1 VSKSVVIVG
10 GGLVGLSSAL
20 FLTEA
25 GADVTII
32 DSGALGGG
40 AARGNAGFMCTA
52 IVEPLPAPGAIGN
65 ALKSLRDPQ
74 RALRVLPRAIPA
86 MAPWLLAFARNCTT
100 SRYESGRAALA
111 KFNRNSSAILERL
124 ATQGVAVTLS
134 RELLVPYHDVAKAEH
149 HFAALQPMVE
159 FGARIPDRIVDGD
172 EIRRIAPAITDHIR
186 AGLVMPGDRSI
197 DPRRYVDSVIDILKS
212 RHVRIIEHTEVTG
225 VESSG
230 KRVRSLATTSGTVGG
245 EEFVLSAGA
254 GSRLVAKHFDLRLS
268 VIPGQGYNVALPTS
282 PGLQQPVIF
291 EEVHAVATPFEDRIR
306 LGGTME
312 FGGDHPPFDGRR
324 VETIV
329 ASMRTF
335 LDLDWDQRFDTWAG
349 SRPMSADGLP
359 FMGRP
364 KRWSNVVV
372 GAGHGMFGLTLAP
385 PSGVAISELI
395 MTGRSSTDI
404 SAFDP
409 DRNPLRRPKRDR

>member
-1 VSKSVVIVG
+1 MSKSVVIVG

-32 DSGALGGG
+32 DSAALGSG

-52 IVEPLPAPGAIGN
+52 IVEPLPAPGAITN
-65 ALKSLRDPQ
+65 ALKSLRDPA
-74 RALRVLPRAIPA
+74 RALRILPKAIPR
-86 MAPWLLAFARNCTT
+86 MAPWLLTFARNCTA
-100 SRYESGRAALA
+100 SRYQSGRAALA
-111 KFNRNSSAILERL
+111 DFNRNSSAVLERL
-124 ATQGVAVTLS
+124 TSQGAAVTLS
-134 RELLVPYHDVAKAEH
+134 RELLVPYHDVAKAEN
-149 HFAALQPMVE
+149 HFKALQPMVD
-159 FGARIPDRIVDGD
+159 FGARIPDRVVDGD
-172 EIRRIAPAITDHIR
+172 ELRRIAPAITDHVR

-197 DPRRYVDSVIDILKS
+197 DPRRYVDSVIEIL
-212 RHVRIIEHTEVTG
+212 RTRGTRFIEHTEVTR
-225 VESSG
+225 VVSSDD
-230 KRVRSLATTSGTVGG
+230 RVRSLETSNGIVDG
-245 EEFVLSAGA
+245 EEFVLAAGA
-254 GSRLVAKHFDLRLS
+254 GSRLLAKHFDLRLA
-268 VIPGQGYNVALPTS
+268 VIPGQGYNVGLPTS

-312 FGGDHPPFDGRR
+312 FGGDHPPFDARR
-324 VETIV
+324 IESIIM
-329 ASMRTF
+329 SMRKF
-335 LDLDWDQRFDTWAG
+335 LDLDWDERFDTWAG

-364 KRWSNVVV
+364 KRWRNVVV
-372 GAGHGMFGLTLAP
+372 GAGHGMFGLTLGP

-395 MTGRSSTDI
+395 MAGRSSTDI

-409 DRNPLRRPKRDR
+409 DRSALRR

>member
-1 VSKSVVIVG
+1 MSKQVVIVG

-20 FLTEA
+20 FLTQA

-32 DSGALGGG
+32 DSDALGSG
-40 AARGNAGFMCTA
+40 AARGNAGFLCTA

-65 ALKSLRDPQ
+65 ALRSLGDPT
-74 RALRVLPRAIPA
+74 RALRVLPKAVPR
-86 MAPWLLAFARNCTT
+86 MLPWLAAFARNCTA
-100 SRYESGRAALA
+100 SRYRSGRAALA
-111 KFNRNSSAILERL
+111 EFNRNSSAIVERL
-124 ATQGVAVTLS
+124 ATQGVEVTMS

-149 HFAALQPMVE
+149 HFKALQPMVE
-159 FGARIPDRIVDGD
+159 FGARIPDRVVDGD
-172 EIRRIAPAITDHIR
+172 ELRRLAPAITEHVR

-197 DPRRYVDSVIDILKS
+197 DPRRYVDSVIEIL
-212 RHVRIIEHTEVTG
+212 RGRGVQFMERTEVID
-225 VESSG
+225 VVSSAD
-230 KRVRSLATTSGTVGG
+230 RVVSLKTSSGTVDG
-245 EEFVLSAGA
+245 EEFVLTAGA
-254 GSRLVAKHFDLRLS
+254 GSRLLAKHFDLRLS

-312 FGGDHPPFDGRR
+312 FGGDHPPFDARR
-324 VETIV
+324 IEAIIT
-329 ASMRTF
+329 SMRRF
-335 LDLDWDQRFDTWAG
+335 LDLDWDHRFDTWAG
-349 SRPMSADGLP
+349 SRPMSPDGLP

-364 KRWSNVVV
+364 KRWRNVVV

-395 MTGRSSTDI
+395 MNGRSSTDI

-409 DRNPLRRPKRDR
+409 DRNPLRR

>member
-1 VSKSVVIVG
+1 MSKTVVIVG

-32 DSGALGGG
+32 DSAALGSG

-52 IVEPLPAPGAIGN
+52 IVEPLPAPGAIVN
-65 ALKSLRDPQ
+65 ALKSLRDPA
-74 RALRVLPRAIPA
+74 RALRILPKAIPR
-86 MAPWLLAFARNCTT
+86 MAPWLLTFARNCTA
-100 SRYESGRAALA
+100 SRYQSGRAALA
-111 KFNRNSSAILERL
+111 DFNRNSSAVLERL
-124 ATQGVAVTLS
+124 TSQGAAVTLS

-149 HFAALQPMVE
+149 HFKALQPMVD
-159 FGARIPDRIVDGD
+159 FGARIPDRVVDGD
-172 EIRRIAPAITDHIR
+172 EIRRIAPAITDHVR

-197 DPRRYVDSVIDILKS
+197 DPRRYVDSVIEIL
-212 RHVRIIEHTEVTG
+212 RTRGTRFIEHTEINRVVSTDD
-225 VESSG
+225 
-230 KRVRSLATTSGTVGG
+230 RVRSLETSNGTVDG
-245 EEFVLSAGA
+245 EEFVLAAGA
-254 GSRLVAKHFDLRLS
+254 GSRLLAKHFDLRLA
-268 VIPGQGYNVALPTS
+268 VIPGQGYNVGLPTS

-291 EEVHAVATPFEDRIR
+291 EEVHAVATPFDDRIR

-312 FGGDHPPFDGRR
+312 FGGDHPPFDARR
-324 VETIV
+324 IESIIT
-329 ASMRTF
+329 SMRKF
-335 LDLDWDQRFDTWAG
+335 LDLDWDERFDTWAG

-364 KRWSNVVV
+364 KRWRNVVV

-409 DRNPLRRPKRDR
+409 DRSALRR

>member
-1 VSKSVVIVG
+1 MTKHVVIVG

-25 GADVTII
+25 GAEVTII
-32 DSGALGGG
+32 DVGELGSG

-65 ALKSLRDPQ
+65 ALRSLRDPT
-74 RALRVLPRAIPA
+74 RALRVLPKAVPG
-86 MAPWLLAFARNCTT
+86 MLGWLVAFARNCTA

-111 KFNRNSSAILERL
+111 EFNRNSSAVLERL
-124 ATQGVAVTLS
+124 ATQGVAVTMS
-134 RELLVPYHDVAKAEH
+134 RELLVPYHDAAKAEH
-149 HFAALQPMVE
+149 HFEALQPMVE
-159 FGARIPDRIVDGD
+159 FGARVPDRVVDGD
-172 EIRRIAPAITDHIR
+172 ELRRLAPALTDHIR
-186 AGLVMPGDRSI
+186 AGLIMPGDRSI
-197 DPRRYVDSVIDILKS
+197 DPRRYVDSVIDILRDRNS
-212 RHVRIIEHTEVTG
+212 RFLEHTDVVDVSSTG
-225 VESSG
+225 D
-230 KRVRSLATTSGTVGG
+230 RVLSIRTSRGAVDGD
-245 EEFVLSAGA
+245 EFVLTAGA

-268 VIPGQGYNVALPTS
+268 VIPGQGYNVALPVS

-291 EEVHAVATPFEDRIR
+291 EEVHAVATPFADRIR

-312 FGGDHPPFDGRR
+312 FGGDNPPFDARR
-324 VETIV
+324 IESIIT
-329 ASMRTF
+329 SMRRF
-335 LDLDWDQRFDTWAG
+335 LDLEWDQVFDTWAG

-364 KRWSNVVV
+364 KRWRNVVV

-395 MTGRSSTDI
+395 MTGRSSSDI

-409 DRNPLRRPKRDR
+409 DRSPLRR

>member
-1 VSKSVVIVG
+1 MSKQVVIVG

-20 FLTEA
+20 FLTQA

-32 DSGALGGG
+32 DSDALGSG
-40 AARGNAGFMCTA
+40 AARGNAGFLCTA

-65 ALKSLRDPQ
+65 ALRSLGDPT
-74 RALRVLPRAIPA
+74 RALRVLPKAVPR
-86 MAPWLLAFARNCTT
+86 MLPWLAAFARNCTA
-100 SRYESGRAALA
+100 SRYRSGRAALA
-111 KFNRNSSAILERL
+111 EFNRNSSAIVERL
-124 ATQGVAVTLS
+124 ATQGVEVTMS

-149 HFAALQPMVE
+149 HFKALQPMVE
-159 FGARIPDRIVDGD
+159 FGARIPDRVVDGD
-172 EIRRIAPAITDHIR
+172 ELRRLAPAITEHVR

-197 DPRRYVDSVIDILKS
+197 DPRRYVDSVIEIL
-212 RHVRIIEHTEVTG
+212 RGRGVQFMERTEVID
-225 VESSG
+225 VVSSAA
-230 KRVRSLATTSGTVGG
+230 RVVSLKTSSGTVDG
-245 EEFVLSAGA
+245 EEFVLTAGA
-254 GSRLVAKHFDLRLS
+254 GSRLLAKHFYLRLS
-268 VIPGQGYNVALPTS
+268 VIAGQVYNEALPTS

-312 FGGDHPPFDGRR
+312 FGGDHPPFDARR
-324 VETIV
+324 IEAIIT
-329 ASMRTF
+329 SMRRF
-335 LDLDWDQRFDTWAG
+335 LDLDWDHRFDTWAG
-349 SRPMSADGLP
+349 SRPMSPDGLP

-364 KRWSNVVV
+364 KRWRNVVV

-395 MTGRSSTDI
+395 MNGRSSTDI

-409 DRNPLRRPKRDR
+409 ERNPLRR

>member
-1 VSKSVVIVG
+1 VSKTVVIVG

-25 GADVTII
+25 GAEVTII
-32 DSGALGGG
+32 DNGELGGG

-74 RALRVLPRAIPA
+74 RALRVLPKAIPS
-86 MAPWLLAFARNCTT
+86 MAPWLLAFARNCTA
-100 SRYESGRAALA
+100 SRYQSGRAALA
-111 KFNRNSSAILERL
+111 RFNRNSAAVLERV
-124 ATQGVAVTLS
+124 AIQGVAVSLS

-149 HFAALQPMVE
+149 HFKALQPMVE
-159 FGARIPDRIVDGD
+159 FGARVPDRVVDGD
-172 EIRRIAPAITDHIR
+172 EIRRLAPAVTDHVR

-197 DPRRYVDSVIDILKS
+197 DPRRYVDSVIDILKT
-212 RHVRIIEHTEVTG
+212 RNVQFMVNTEVTG
-225 VESSG
+225 VRSTG
-230 KRVRSLATTSGTVGG
+230 DRVDSLTTSNGAIDG
-245 EEFVLSAGA
+245 EEFLLSAGA
-254 GSRLVAKHFDLRLS
+254 GSRLLAKHFDLRLS
-268 VIPGQGYNVALPTS
+268 VIPGQGYNVGLPTS
-282 PGLQQPVIF
+282 PGLQQPAIF

-312 FGGDHPPFDGRR
+312 FGGDHPPFDPRR
-324 VETIV
+324 IEMIV
-329 ASMRTF
+329 DSMRKF
-335 LDLDWDQRFDTWAG
+335 LDLDWDQRFGTWAG

-364 KRWSNVVV
+364 KRWRNVVV
-372 GAGHGMFGLTLAP
+372 GAGHGMFGLTLSP

-395 MTGRSSTDI
+395 MTGRTSTDI

-409 DRNPLRRPKRDR
+409 DRSRFRR

>member
-32 DSGALGGG
+32 DSGSLGGG
-40 AARGNAGFMCTA
+40 AARGNAGFICTA

-74 RALRVLPRAIPA
+74 RALRVLPKAIPS
-86 MAPWLLAFARNCTT
+86 MAPWLLAFARNCTA

-124 ATQGVAVTLS
+124 TSQGVAVSLS

-149 HFAALQPMVE
+149 HFKALQPMVQ
-159 FGARIPDRIVDGD
+159 FGARIPDRVVDGD
-172 EIRRIAPAITDHIR
+172 ELRRIAPAITDHIR

-197 DPRRYVDSVIDILKS
+197 DPRRYVDS
-212 RHVRIIEHTEVTG
+212 IIEILRTRGVRVVENTEVTG

-230 KRVRSLATTSGTVGG
+230 NRVRSLATTNGKVDG

-312 FGGDHPPFDGRR
+312 FGGDHPPFDPRR
-324 VETIV
+324 IEMIV
-329 ASMRTF
+329 ASMRQF
-335 LDLDWDQRFDTWAG
+335 LDLEWDQRFDTWAG

-395 MTGRSSTDI
+395 MTGKSSTDI

-409 DRNPLRRPKRDR
+409 DRSRFRR

>member
-1 VSKSVVIVG
+1 MGKKVVIVG

-25 GADVTII
+25 GAEVTII
-32 DSGALGGG
+32 DNAALGSG

-74 RALRVLPRAIPA
+74 RALRVLPKAIPQ
-86 MAPWLLAFARNCTT
+86 MTPWLVAFARNCTT
-100 SRYESGRAALA
+100 SRYQSGRAALA
-111 KFNRNSSAILERL
+111 RFNRNSSAILERL
-124 ATQGVAVTLS
+124 ASQGVAVSLS

-149 HFAALQPMVE
+149 HFAALQKMVE
-159 FGARIPDRIVDGD
+159 FGARIPDRVVDGD
-172 EIRRIAPAITDHIR
+172 ELRKLAPALTDHIQ

-197 DPRRYVDSVIDILKS
+197 DPRRYVDSIIEILAS
-212 RHVRIIEHTEVTG
+212 RNVCVLEHTEVSK
-225 VESSG
+225 VQSVDD
-230 KRVRSLATTSGTVGG
+230 RVLSVTTSAGIIDG
-245 EEFVLSAGA
+245 EEFVLAAGA
-254 GSRLVAKHFDLRLS
+254 GSRLLAKHFDLHLS

-312 FGGDHPPFDGRR
+312 FGGDHPPFDERR
-324 VETIV
+324 VEMIV
-329 ASMRTF
+329 ASMKAF
-335 LDLDWDQRFDTWAG
+335 LDLDWDHRFDTWAG

-364 KRWSNVVV
+364 KRWRNVVV

-385 PSGVAISELI
+385 PSGVSIAELV
-395 MTGRSSTDI
+395 MSGRSFTDI

-409 DRNPLRRPKRDR
+409 DRNPLRRR

>member
-1 VSKSVVIVG
+1 MSKTVVIVG

-32 DSGALGGG
+32 DSAALGSG

-52 IVEPLPAPGAIGN
+52 IVEPLPAPEAIVN
-65 ALKSLRDPQ
+65 ALKSLRDPA
-74 RALRVLPRAIPA
+74 RALRILPKAIPR
-86 MAPWLLAFARNCTT
+86 MAPWLLTFARNCTA
-100 SRYESGRAALA
+100 SRYQSGRAALA
-111 KFNRNSSAILERL
+111 DFNRNSSAVLERL
-124 ATQGVAVTLS
+124 TSQGAAVTLS

-149 HFAALQPMVE
+149 HFKALQPMVD
-159 FGARIPDRIVDGD
+159 FGARIPDRVVDGD
-172 EIRRIAPAITDHIR
+172 EIRRIAPAITDHVR

-197 DPRRYVDSVIDILKS
+197 DPRRYVDSVIEIL
-212 RHVRIIEHTEVTG
+212 RTRGTRFIEHTEINRVVSTDD
-225 VESSG
+225 
-230 KRVRSLATTSGTVGG
+230 RVRSLETSNGTVDG
-245 EEFVLSAGA
+245 EEFVLAAGA
-254 GSRLVAKHFDLRLS
+254 GSRLLAKHFDLRLA
-268 VIPGQGYNVALPTS
+268 VIPGQGYNVGLPTS

-291 EEVHAVATPFEDRIR
+291 EEVHAVATPFDDRIR

-312 FGGDHPPFDGRR
+312 FGGDHPPFDARR
-324 VETIV
+324 IESIIT
-329 ASMRTF
+329 SMRKF
-335 LDLDWDQRFDTWAG
+335 LDLDWDERFDTWAG

-364 KRWSNVVV
+364 KRWRNVVV

-409 DRNPLRRPKRDR
+409 DRSALRR

>member
-1 VSKSVVIVG
+1 MSKTVVIVG

-32 DSGALGGG
+32 DRDALGSG

-52 IVEPLPAPGAIGN
+52 IIEPLPAPGAIAN
-65 ALKSLRDPQ
+65 ALKSLRDPA
-74 RALRVLPRAIPA
+74 RALRILPKAIPR
-86 MAPWLLAFARNCTT
+86 MAPWLLTFARNCTE
-100 SRYESGRAALA
+100 SRYQSGRTALA
-111 KFNRNSSAILERL
+111 DFNRNSSAVLERL
-124 ATQGVAVTLS
+124 ASQGAAVTLS

-149 HFAALQPMVE
+149 HFKALQPMVD
-159 FGARIPDRIVDGD
+159 FGARIPDRVVDGD

-197 DPRRYVDSVIDILKS
+197 DPRRYVDSLIEIL
-212 RHVRIIEHTEVTG
+212 RTRGTRFIEHTEVTR
-225 VESSG
+225 VVSSDD
-230 KRVRSLATTSGTVGG
+230 RVRSLETSNGTVDG
-245 EEFVLSAGA
+245 EEFVLAAGA
-254 GSRLVAKHFDLRLS
+254 GSRLLAKHFDLRLAI
-268 VIPGQGYNVALPTS
+268 IPGQGYNVGLPTS

-291 EEVHAVATPFEDRIR
+291 EEVHAVATPFDDRIR

-312 FGGDHPPFDGRR
+312 FGGDHPPFDARR
-324 VETIV
+324 IESIIT
-329 ASMRTF
+329 SMRKF
-335 LDLDWDQRFDTWAG
+335 LHLDWDERFDTWAG

-364 KRWSNVVV
+364 KRWRNVVV

-395 MTGRSSTDI
+395 MAGRSSTDI

-409 DRNPLRRPKRDR
+409 DRSALRR

>member
-1 VSKSVVIVG
+1 MSKTVVIVG

-32 DSGALGGG
+32 DSGALGSG

-52 IVEPLPAPGAIGN
+52 IVEPLPAPGAIAG
-65 ALKSLRDPQ
+65 ALRSLRDPS
-74 RALRVLPRAIPA
+74 RALRVLPKAVPK
-86 MAPWLLAFARNCTT
+86 MTPWLMAFARNCTA
-100 SRYESGRAALA
+100 SRYRSGRAALA
-111 KFNRNSSAILERL
+111 AFNRDSAAVLERL
-124 ATQGVAVTLS
+124 ASQGVAVTLS

-149 HFAALQPMVE
+149 HFQALQPMVE
-159 FGARIPDRIVDGD
+159 FGARIPDRVVDGD
-172 EIRRIAPAITDHIR
+172 EIRRLAPAITDHVR

-197 DPRRYVDSVIDILKS
+197 DPRNYVDSVIDILTERKA
-212 RHVRIIEHTEVTG
+212 RFIEHTEITKVVSTG
-225 VESSG
+225 DRIRSVETS
-230 KRVRSLATTSGTVGG
+230 SGTVDG
-245 EEFVLSAGA
+245 EEFVLTAGA
-254 GSRLVAKHFDLRLS
+254 GSRLLAKKFDLHLS
-268 VIPGQGYNVALPTS
+268 VLPGQGYNVGLPTS

-312 FGGDHPPFDGRR
+312 FGGDNPPFDERR
-324 VETIV
+324 IEAIIT
-329 ASMRTF
+329 SMRKF

-349 SRPMSADGLP
+349 SRPMSPDGLP

-385 PSGVAISELI
+385 PSGVAIAELI
-395 MTGRSSTDI
+395 MTGRTSSDI
-404 SAFDP
+404 TAFDP
-409 DRNPLRRPKRDR
+409 DRNPLRRPKPTA

>member
-25 GADVTII
+25 GADVTIV
-32 DSGALGGG
+32 DTGELGGG

-52 IVEPLPAPGAIGN
+52 IVEPLPAPGAIAN

-74 RALRVLPRAIPA
+74 RALRVLPKAIPG
-86 MAPWLLAFARNCTT
+86 MTPWLLAFARNCTA
-100 SRYESGRAALA
+100 SRYQSGRAALA
-111 KFNRNSSAILERL
+111 RFNRNSSAILERL
-124 ATQGVAVTLS
+124 ATQGVAVNLS
-134 RELLVPYHDVAKAEH
+134 RELLVPYHDIAKAEH
-149 HFAALQPMVE
+149 HFNALQPMVE
-159 FGARIPDRIVDGD
+159 FGARLPDRVVDGD
-172 EIRRIAPAITDHIR
+172 ELRRLAPAITDHVR
-186 AGLVMPGDRSI
+186 AGLVMPGDRSV
-197 DPRRYVDSVIDILKS
+197 DPRRYVDSVIDILKT
-212 RHVRIIEHTEVTG
+212 RNVHVLENTEVTA
-225 VESSG
+225 
-230 KRVRSLATTSGTVGG
+230 VRSTGDRVNSLTTSNGTIDG
-245 EEFVLSAGA
+245 EEFVLAAGA
-254 GSRLVAKHFDLRLS
+254 GSRLLAKHFDLRLS
-268 VIPGQGYNVALPTS
+268 VIPGQGYNVGLPTS

-306 LGGTME
+306 VGGTME
-312 FGGDHPPFDGRR
+312 FGGDHPPFDPRR
-324 VETIV
+324 IEMIV
-329 ASMRTF
+329 ASMRKF

-364 KRWSNVVV
+364 KRWRNVVV
-372 GAGHGMFGLTLAP
+372 GAGHGMFGLTLAG

-409 DRNPLRRPKRDR
+409 DRSRFRR

>member
-20 FLTEA
+20 FLSEA
-25 GADVTII
+25 GAEVTII
-32 DSGALGGG
+32 DSDALGGG

-65 ALKSLRDPQ
+65 ALKSLRDPS
-74 RALRVLPRAIPA
+74 RALRILPRSVPK
-86 MAPWLLAFARNCTT
+86 MMPWLLAFARNCTA
-100 SRYESGRAALA
+100 SRYQSGRAALA
-111 KFNRNSSAILERL
+111 RFNHNSAEIVERL
-124 ATQGVAVTLS
+124 AHQGAAVRMS

-149 HFAALQPMVE
+149 HFKALQPMVE
-159 FGARIPDRIVDGD
+159 FGARIPDRVVDGD
-172 EIRRIAPAITDHIR
+172 EIRRLAPAVTDHIR

-197 DPRRYVDSVIDILKS
+197 DPRRYVDSVIEILKS
-212 RHVRIIEHTEVTG
+212 RNVRIMEHTTVMKVMSAG
-225 VESSG
+225 D
-230 KRVRSLATTSGTVGG
+230 RVRSLEVTGGTKVDG

-254 GSRLVAKHFDLRLS
+254 GSRLLAKQFDLRLA
-268 VIPGQGYNVALPTS
+268 VIPGQGYNVGLPTS

-291 EEVHAVATPFEDRIR
+291 EEVHAVATPFDDRIR

-312 FGGDHPPFDGRR
+312 FGGDNPPFDGRR
-324 VETIV
+324 IEAIV
-329 ASMRTF
+329 ASMRAF
-335 LDLDWDQRFDTWAG
+335 LDLDWDNRFDTWAG

-364 KRWSNVVV
+364 NRWNNVVV
-372 GAGHGMFGLTLAP
+372 CAGHGMFGLTLAP
-385 PSGVAISELI
+385 PSGVAIAELI
-395 MTGRSSTDI
+395 MTGRTTADI

-409 DRNPLRRPKRDR
+409 DRSTMRR

>member
-1 VSKSVVIVG
+1 MAKHVVIVG

-20 FLTEA
+20 FLSEA
-25 GADVTII
+25 GAEVTVI
-32 DSGALGGG
+32 DNAALGSG

-65 ALKSLRDPQ
+65 ALRSLRDPT
-74 RALRVLPRAIPA
+74 RALRVLPKAVPG
-86 MAPWLLAFARNCTT
+86 MLGWLVAFARNCTA

-111 KFNRNSSAILERL
+111 RFNRNSSAVLERL
-124 ATQGVAVTLS
+124 TAQGVAVSLS

-149 HFAALQPMVE
+149 HFKALQPMVE
-159 FGARIPDRIVDGD
+159 FGARVPDRVVDGD
-172 EIRRIAPAITDHIR
+172 ELRKLAPAITDYIQ

-197 DPRRYVDSVIDILKS
+197 DPRRFVDSVIEILRK
-212 RHVRIIEHTEVTG
+212 RNVRLLEQVEVIK

-230 KRVRSLATTSGTVGG
+230 DRVTSLQTSRGAVSGD
-245 EEFVLSAGA
+245 EYVLSAGA
-254 GSRLVAKHFDLRLS
+254 GSRLVAKQFDLRLS
-268 VIPGQGYNVALPTS
+268 VIPGQGYNVALPVS

-291 EEVHAVATPFEDRIR
+291 EEVHAVATPFADRIR

-312 FGGDHPPFDGRR
+312 FAGDNPPFDARR
-324 VETIV
+324 VDAII
-329 ASMRTF
+329 ASMRRF
-335 LDLDWDQRFDTWAG
+335 LDLDWEHRFDTWAG

-359 FMGRP
+359 FLGRP
-364 KRWSNVVV
+364 KRWRNVVV

-395 MTGRSSTDI
+395 MDGRTSTDI

-409 DRNPLRRPKRDR
+409 DRSPLRR

>member
-25 GADVTII
+25 GAEVTIV
-32 DSGALGGG
+32 DSGALGSG

-52 IVEPLPAPGAIGN
+52 IVEPLPAPGAITG
-65 ALKSLRDPQ
+65 ALKSLRDPS
-74 RALRVLPRAIPA
+74 RALRVLPKAAPK
-86 MAPWLLAFARNCTT
+86 MAPWLLAFARNCTA
-100 SRYESGRAALA
+100 SRYQSGRAALA
-111 KFNRNSSAILERL
+111 EFNRGSAAILERL
-124 ATQGVAVTLS
+124 ASQGAAVTLG

-159 FGARIPDRIVDGD
+159 FGARIPDRVVDG
-172 EIRRIAPAITDHIR
+172 EEMRKLAPAITDHVR

-197 DPRRYVDSVIDILKS
+197 DPRGYVDSVIDILS
-212 RHVRIIEHTEVTG
+212 ARGARFIEHTEITKVVSTG
-225 VESSG
+225 DRIQSLHTSS
-230 KRVRSLATTSGTVGG
+230 ATVDGD
-245 EEFVLSAGA
+245 EFVLTAGA
-254 GSRLVAKHFDLRLS
+254 GSRLLAKLFDLRLS
-268 VIPGQGYNVALPTS
+268 VLPGQGYNVGLPTS

-306 LGGTME
+306 VGGTME
-312 FGGDHPPFDGRR
+312 FGGDHPPFDARR
-324 VETIV
+324 IDAII
-329 ASMRTF
+329 ASMRKF

-349 SRPMSADGLP
+349 SRPMSPDGLP

-364 KRWSNVVV
+364 RRWRNVVV

-385 PSGVAISELI
+385 PSAVAIAELV
-395 MTGRSSTDI
+395 MTGRTTSDI

-409 DRNPLRRPKRDR
+409 DRNPLRRAKAS

>member
-1 VSKSVVIVG
+1 MSKTVVIVG

-32 DSGALGGG
+32 DSAALGSG

-52 IVEPLPAPGAIGN
+52 IVEPLPAPGAIVN
-65 ALKSLRDPQ
+65 ALKSLRDPA
-74 RALRVLPRAIPA
+74 RALRILPKAIPR
-86 MAPWLLAFARNCTT
+86 MAPWLLTFARNCTA
-100 SRYESGRAALA
+100 SRYQSGRAALA
-111 KFNRNSSAILERL
+111 DFNRNSSAVLERL
-124 ATQGVAVTLS
+124 TSQGAAVTLS

-149 HFAALQPMVE
+149 HFKALQPMVD
-159 FGARIPDRIVDGD
+159 FGARIPDRVVDGD
-172 EIRRIAPAITDHIR
+172 EIRRIAPAITDHVR

-197 DPRRYVDSVIDILKS
+197 DPRRYVDSVIEIL
-212 RHVRIIEHTEVTG
+212 RTRGTRFIEHTEINRVVSTDD
-225 VESSG
+225 
-230 KRVRSLATTSGTVGG
+230 RVRSLETSNGTVDG
-245 EEFVLSAGA
+245 EEFVLAAGA
-254 GSRLVAKHFDLRLS
+254 GSRLLAKHFDLRLA
-268 VIPGQGYNVALPTS
+268 VIPGQGYNVGLPTS

-291 EEVHAVATPFEDRIR
+291 EEVHAVATPFDDRIR

-312 FGGDHPPFDGRR
+312 FGGDHPPFDARR
-324 VETIV
+324 IESIIT
-329 ASMRTF
+329 SMRRF
-335 LDLDWDQRFDTWAG
+335 LDLDWDERFDTWAG

-364 KRWSNVVV
+364 KRWRNVVV

-409 DRNPLRRPKRDR
+409 DRSALRR

>member
-1 VSKSVVIVG
+1 MSKTVVIVG

-32 DSGALGGG
+32 DCAALGSG

-65 ALKSLRDPQ
+65 ALKSLRDPA
-74 RALRVLPRAIPA
+74 RALRILPKAIPR
-86 MAPWLLAFARNCTT
+86 MAPWLLTFARNCTA
-100 SRYESGRAALA
+100 SRYQSGRAALA
-111 KFNRNSSAILERL
+111 EFNRNSSAVLERL
-124 ATQGVAVTLS
+124 TSQGAAVTLS

-149 HFAALQPMVE
+149 HFKALQPMVE
-159 FGARIPDRIVDGD
+159 FGARIPDRVVDGD
-172 EIRRIAPAITDHIR
+172 ELRRIAPAITDHVR
-186 AGLVMPGDRSI
+186 AGLVMPGDRSV
-197 DPRRYVDSVIDILKS
+197 DPRRYVDSVIEIL
-212 RHVRIIEHTEVTG
+212 RTRGTRFLEHTEITRV
-225 VESSG
+225 VSSG
-230 KRVRSLATTSGTVGG
+230 DSVRSVETSNGTIDG
-245 EEFVLSAGA
+245 EEFVLAAGA
-254 GSRLVAKHFDLRLS
+254 GSRLLARHFDLRLA
-268 VIPGQGYNVALPTS
+268 VIPGQGYNVGLPTS

-312 FGGDHPPFDGRR
+312 FGGDHPPFDARR
-324 VETIV
+324 IESIIT
-329 ASMRTF
+329 SMRKF
-335 LDLDWDQRFDTWAG
+335 LDLDWDERFDTWAG

-359 FMGRP
+359 FIGRP
-364 KRWSNVVV
+364 RRWRNVVV
-372 GAGHGMFGLTLAP
+372 GTGHGMFGLTLAP
-385 PSGVAISELI
+385 PSGVAIAELI

-409 DRNPLRRPKRDR
+409 DRSALRR

>member
-1 VSKSVVIVG
+1 M
-10 GGLVGLSSAL
+10 
-20 FLTEA
+20 T
-25 GADVTII
+25 
-32 DSGALGGG
+32 
-40 AARGNAGFMCTA
+40 
-52 IVEPLPAPGAIGN
+52 
-65 ALKSLRDPQ
+65 
-74 RALRVLPRAIPA
+74 
-86 MAPWLLAFARNCTT
+86 PWLLAFARNCTA
-100 SRYESGRAALA
+100 SRYQSGRAALA

-124 ATQGVAVTLS
+124 ATQGVAVSLS

-149 HFAALQPMVE
+149 HFAALQPMVQ
-159 FGARIPDRIVDGD
+159 FGARIPDRVVDGD

-197 DPRRYVDSVIDILKS
+197 DPRRYVDSVIDILKT
-212 RHVRIIEHTEVTG
+212 RNVRIVEHTEVTG

-230 KRVRSLATTSGTVGG
+230 NRVRSLATTSGAIDG

-324 VETIV
+324 VEMIV
-329 ASMRTF
+329 ASMRKF

-409 DRNPLRRPKRDR
+409 DRNTLRRPKLAG

>member
-1 VSKSVVIVG
+1 MSKTVVIVG

-32 DSGALGGG
+32 DSAALGSG

-52 IVEPLPAPGAIGN
+52 IVEPLPAPGAIVN
-65 ALKSLRDPQ
+65 ALKSLRDPA
-74 RALRVLPRAIPA
+74 RPLRILPKAIPR
-86 MAPWLLAFARNCTT
+86 MAPWLLTFARNCTA
-100 SRYESGRAALA
+100 SRYQSGRAALA
-111 KFNRNSSAILERL
+111 DFNRNSSAVLERL
-124 ATQGVAVTLS
+124 TSQGAAVTLS
-134 RELLVPYHDVAKAEH
+134 RELLVPYHDVAKAVH
-149 HFAALQPMVE
+149 HFKALQPMVD
-159 FGARIPDRIVDGD
+159 FGARIPDRVVDGD
-172 EIRRIAPAITDHIR
+172 EIRRIAPAITDHVR

-197 DPRRYVDSVIDILKS
+197 DPRRYVDSVIEIL
-212 RHVRIIEHTEVTG
+212 RTRGTRFIEHTEVRRVVSTDD
-225 VESSG
+225 
-230 KRVRSLATTSGTVGG
+230 RVRSLETSNGTIDG

-254 GSRLVAKHFDLRLS
+254 GSRLLAKHFDLRLA
-268 VIPGQGYNVALPTS
+268 VIPGQGYNVGLPTS

-291 EEVHAVATPFEDRIR
+291 EEVHAVATPFDDRIR

-312 FGGDHPPFDGRR
+312 FGGDHPPFDARR
-324 VETIV
+324 IESIIT
-329 ASMRTF
+329 SMRRF
-335 LDLDWDQRFDTWAG
+335 LDLDWDERFDTWAG
-349 SRPMSADGLP
+349 SRPMSSDGLP

-364 KRWSNVVV
+364 KRWRNVVV

-409 DRNPLRRPKRDR
+409 DRSALRR